1 MTLFSAAL
9 LGILQGLTKFL
20 PISSTA
26 HLLVAGRLLAFDDPG
41 DVFKI
46 VIQFGSILAVMW
58 LYRAK
63 ILAVVAGLPADRAAR
78 RFAVMIFIAF
88 VPAVV
93 IGLVFS
99 DYVKRVLYE
108 SPAVIAVFI
117 ALAPCDPPKMRM

>member
-1 MTLFSAAL
+1 MTLLSAAL
-9 LGILQGLTKFL
+9 LGVLQGLTEFL

-63 ILAVVAGLPADRAAR
+63 LLAVVAGLPTDRAAR
-78 RFAVMIFIAF
+78 RFAVMIVVAF

-99 DYVKRVLYE
+99 DYVKR
-108 SPAVIAVFI
+108 PRR
-117 ALAPCDPPKMRM
+117 AL